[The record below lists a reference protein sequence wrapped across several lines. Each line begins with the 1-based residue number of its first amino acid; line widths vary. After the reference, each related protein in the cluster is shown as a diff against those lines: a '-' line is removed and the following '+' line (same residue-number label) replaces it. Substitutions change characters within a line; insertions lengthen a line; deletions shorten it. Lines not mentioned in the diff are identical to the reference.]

1 MESLAEL
8 NNLSCQREKH
18 NDSPLVGFCIDENC
32 KEENKFA
39 CLDCI
44 FENHPQHKLVKM
56 KELKE
61 FIEKRFKDY
70 EKKAEEEK
78 ELNEIYLKN
87 EEILFKKLD
96 QLKKEINKAIEV
108 KIIDFKK
115 DLLKEYYNLKNINN
129 KINFSALK
137 EFQEMFSNN
146 AAPTMKP
153 ELVHLSK
160 ICNNLLKEA
169 NSKEALLETKKGEN
183 KKKET
188 DDGNN
193 NSSKDIKKKIEDP
206 NLSKFNEKFDE
217 FIKNQLSSINK
228 YINENFLVSSIDLK
242 IKSNNFEWCYQTY
255 SGYDFFYELSDN
267 KLKGTKI
274 SSNGT
279 MTILRAKEELK
290 ENYIYNIKFKIGLK
304 NGGDFDVGIGTDKV
318 GDSCWLRTKE
328 SLCISNKGIINLDMV
343 MDNITT
349 LKDNDVLDIEIKTG
363 VKERYLKAIL
373 NNTLICH
380 LDFELKNVFIMAAI
394 RNIGNFIEVL
404 EYNESENFI

>member
-1 MESLAEL
+1 MESLVEL

-18 NDSPLVGFCIDENC
+18 NDAPLVGFCIDENC

-61 FIEKRFKDY
+61 FIEKRFKVY
-70 EKKAEEEK
+70 EKKVEEEK
-78 ELNEIYLKN
+78 ELNELYKNN

-96 QLKKEINKAIEV
+96 QLKKEINKAIEA
-108 KIIDFKK
+108 KIIDFKT
-115 DLLKEYYNLKNINN
+115 DLIKEYNNLKINN
-129 KINFSALK
+129 NKVNFSALK
-137 EFQEMFSNN
+137 EFEEMFSNN

-160 ICNNLLKEA
+160 ICNNLFKEA

-183 KKKET
+183 KGKET
-188 DDGNN
+188 DDGNFKPSN
-193 NSSKDIKKKIEDP
+193 DIKKKQGDP
-206 NLSKFNEKFDE
+206 NLDKFNEKFDKYIE
-217 FIKNQLSSINK
+217 NQLSSINK
-228 YINENFLVSSIDLK
+228 YINESFLIVSDHLK
-242 IKSNNFEWCYQTY
+242 IKSNKFEWCYKTY

-279 MTILRAKEELK
+279 MTILRAKEVLK

-328 SLCISNKGIINLDMV
+328 SLCISNKGIINLDLV
-343 MDNITT
+343 YDNITT

-363 VKERYLKAIL
+363 VKERYLKAVL
-373 NNTLICH
+373 NNTMICQ
-380 LDFELKNVFIMAAI
+380 LDFQLKNVFIMAAI

-404 EYNESENFI
+404 EYYETENFI

>member
-1 MESLAEL
+1 MESLGEL

-56 KELKE
+56 KELKD
-61 FIEKRFKDY
+61 FIEKRFKVY
-70 EKKAEEEK
+70 EKKAQEEK
-78 ELNEIYLKN
+78 ELNEIYKKN
-87 EEILFKKLD
+87 EEILLKKLD
-96 QLKKEINKAIEV
+96 QLKIEINKAIEV
-108 KIIDFKK
+108 KINDFKK
-115 DLLKEYYNLKNINN
+115 DLIKEYNNQKNINN

-137 EFQEMFSNN
+137 EFEKMFSNN

-153 ELVHLSK
+153 ELVNLSK

-169 NSKEALLETKKGEN
+169 NSKEALLETEKGQSN
-183 KKKET
+183 DKET
-188 DDGNN
+188 DDGNIK
-193 NSSKDIKKKIEDP
+193 SSDISKKQKGDS
-206 NLSKFNEKFDE
+206 NLNKFNEKFDE

-228 YINENFLVSSIDLK
+228 FINENFLIESDALK
-242 IKSNNFEWCYQTY
+242 IKSNNFEWCNKTY
-255 SGYDFFYELSDN
+255 SGYDFFYELN
-267 KLKGTKI
+267 NNNLKGTKI

-290 ENYIYNIKFKIGLK
+290 ENYIYNIKFKIGLS

-328 SLCISNKGIINLDMV
+328 SLCISNKGIINLDMI

-363 VKERYLKAIL
+363 VKERYFKAIL

-394 RNIGNFIEVL
+394 RNIRNFIEVL
-404 EYNESENFI
+404 EYNETETFI

>member
-1 MESLAEL
+1 MPS
-8 NNLSCQREKH
+8 
-18 NDSPLVGFCIDENC
+18 DI
-32 KEENKFA
+32 
-39 CLDCI
+39 
-44 FENHPQHKLVKM
+44 
-56 KELKE
+56 
-61 FIEKRFKDY
+61 
-70 EKKAEEEK
+70 
-78 ELNEIYLKN
+78 
-87 EEILFKKLD
+87 
-96 QLKKEINKAIEV
+96 LKK
-108 KIIDFKK
+108 
-115 DLLKEYYNLKNINN
+115 
-129 KINFSALK
+129 
-137 EFQEMFSNN
+137 Q
-146 AAPTMKP
+146 
-153 ELVHLSK
+153 
-160 ICNNLLKEA
+160 
-169 NSKEALLETKKGEN
+169 
-183 KKKET
+183 
-188 DDGNN
+188 
-193 NSSKDIKKKIEDP
+193 IEDP
-206 NLSKFNEKFDE
+206 NLDKFNEKFDE
-217 FIKNQLSSINK
+217 FIKNQLSSIDK
-228 YINENFLVSSIDLK
+228 YINENFLILSGALK
-242 IKSNNFEWCYQTY
+242 IKSNNFEWCYKTY

-328 SLCISNKGIINLDMV
+328 SLCISNKGIINLDMI

>member
-1 MESLAEL
+1 
-8 NNLSCQREKH
+8 
-18 NDSPLVGFCIDENC
+18 
-32 KEENKFA
+32 
-39 CLDCI
+39 
-44 FENHPQHKLVKM
+44 M

-78 ELNEIYLKN
+78 EINEIYIKN
-87 EEILFKKLD
+87 EEILFKKLE

-108 KIIDFKK
+108 KIIDFKT

-129 KINFSALK
+129 KNNFSALK
-137 EFQEMFSNN
+137 EFEEMFSNN

-153 ELVHLSK
+153 ELVNLSK
-160 ICNNLLKEA
+160 ICNNLIKEA
-169 NSKEALLETKKGEN
+169 NSKEALLETKKAES
-183 KKKET
+183 KDKET
-188 DDGNN
+188 DDGNIKPP
-193 NSSKDIKKKIEDP
+193 NSIKKNIGDP
-206 NLSKFNEKFDE
+206 NLDKFNEKFDE
-217 FIKNQLSSINK
+217 LVKNQLSSINK
-228 YINENFLVSSIDLK
+228 YINENFLVSTNDLK
-242 IKSNNFEWCYQTY
+242 IKFNNFEWCYQTY

-304 NGGDFDVGIGTDKV
+304 NGGDLDVGIGTDKV

-328 SLCISNKGIINLDMV
+328 SLCISNKGIINLDMI

>member
-1 MESLAEL
+1 MESLVEL

-44 FENHPQHKLVKM
+44 FENHPQHRLVKM

-78 ELNEIYLKN
+78 EINEIYIKN
-87 EEILFKKLD
+87 EEILFKKLE

-129 KINFSALK
+129 KNNFSALK
-137 EFQEMFSNN
+137 EFEEMFSNN

-153 ELVHLSK
+153 ELVNLSK
-160 ICNNLLKEA
+160 ICNNLIKEA
-169 NSKEALLETKKGEN
+169 NSKEALLETKKAES
-183 KKKET
+183 KDKET
-188 DDGNN
+188 DDGNIKPP
-193 NSSKDIKKKIEDP
+193 NSIKKNIGDP
-206 NLSKFNEKFDE
+206 NLDKFNEKFDE
-217 FIKNQLSSINK
+217 LVKNQLSSINK
-228 YINENFLVSSIDLK
+228 YINENFLVSTNDLK
-242 IKSNNFEWCYQTY
+242 IKFNNFEWCYQTY

-304 NGGDFDVGIGTDKV
+304 NGGDLDVGIGTDKV

-363 VKERYLKAIL
+363 VKERYFKAIL

-404 EYNESENFI
+404 EYNETEIII